1 MPEQRKIVTAIPENS
16 ETPLDQVRS
25 WVTPNSLFFV
35 RNHFDPP
42 HIDVSGWRLRVE
54 GCVQRSIEWSFD
66 DLLALP
72 ERTVFATVECAGNG
86 RSFLGPRVP
95 GVPWGAGAIGH
106 AEWTGVPV
114 RLLLERCGLEP
125 SALEILFEGADRGTE
140 PGHPEPIP
148 FARSLPLAKA
158 MHADTLLAVRMN
170 GELLNQAHGSPV
182 RLFVPGWYGV
192 ASVKWLQR
200 IEVLDSHFRGYFQ
213 TTKYTFQRR
222 TGKGIRAPAS
232 VSSSSDGNE
241 TVSYLE
247 TVVVG
252 PMAVKSEI
260 IRPKSSDLVGIGA
273 NRVVGLAWAG
283 EEAVA
288 HVDISTDGGQT
299 WMKANLIGPQ
309 APYSWTL
316 WEYLWELAQPGSYS
330 LLARTT
336 STGGRVQPMEY
347 DPLHGGYLI
356 DFCRP
361 LTVHVAA
368 ATHIYAQTGTTD
380 ALLFDMNAYAE
391 ENMRLPL
398 DVDVQYSSGGGI

>member
-1 MPEQRKIVTAIPENS
+1 MPEQRKIVTATPENS

-35 RNHFDPP
+35 RNHFNPP
-42 HIDVSGWRLRVE
+42 PIDISRWRLRVE
-54 GCVQRSIEWSFD
+54 GCVQRALEWTFD
-66 DLLALP
+66 ELLALP

-125 SALEILFEGADRGTE
+125 GALEILFEGADQGTE
-140 PGHPEPIP
+140 PDHPEPMP
-148 FARSLPLAKA
+148 FARGLPLHKA
-158 MHADTLLAVRMN
+158 MHPDTLLAVRMN
-170 GELLNQAHGSPV
+170 GELLNEAHGSPV

-192 ASVKWLQR
+192 ACVKWLKR
-200 IEVLDSHFRGYFQ
+200 IEVLDHRFRGYFQ
-213 TTKYTFQRR
+213 TTKYTIQRR
-222 TGKGIRAPAS
+222 TERG
-232 VSSSSDGNE
+232 
-241 TVSYLE
+241 LE

-260 IRPKSSDLVGIGA
+260 IRPKSGDLLGIGA

-288 HVDISTDGGQT
+288 HVDVTTDGGQS

-316 WEYLWELAQPGSYS
+316 WEYLWELAEPGSYS

-347 DPLHGGYLI
+347 DPLYGGYLI
-356 DFCRP
+356 DFSRP

-368 ATHIYAQTGTTD
+368 ATRTYAQTGNID
-380 ALLFDMNAYAE
+380 ALLFDINAYAE
-391 ENMRLPL
+391 ENTRLPL
-398 DVDVQYSSGGGI
+398 DVDVQYSAGGGI

>member
-1 MPEQRKIVTAIPENS
+1 MPEQRKIVTAAPENS

-35 RNHFDPP
+35 RNHFNPP
-42 HIDVSGWRLRVE
+42 RIDHDGWRLRIE
-54 GCVQRSIEWSFD
+54 GCVNKPVEFTFD
-66 DLLALP
+66 ELLALP

-114 RLLLERCGLEP
+114 RLLLERSGLQA
-125 SALEILFEGADRGTE
+125 SAVDILFEGADQGTE
-140 PGHPEPIP
+140 PDHPEVMP
-148 FARSLPLAKA
+148 FARSLPLEKA
-158 MHADTLLAVRMN
+158 LHPDTLLATRMN
-170 GELLNQAHGSPV
+170 GELLNEAHGAPV

-192 ASVKWLQR
+192 ASVKWLKR
-200 IEVLDSHFRGYFQ
+200 IEVLDKPFHGYFQ
-213 TTKYTFQRR
+213 SKKYTFRR
-222 TGKGIRAPAS
+222 K
-232 VSSSSDGNE
+232 SDNG
-241 TVSYLE
+241 LE
-247 TVVVG
+247 TVIIG

-260 IRPKSSDLVGIGA
+260 IRPKNGELLGIGT

-288 HVDISTDGGQT
+288 HVDVSVDGGKS
-299 WMKANLIGPQ
+299 WLRASLIGPQ

-316 WEYLWELAQPGSYS
+316 WEYLWELGTPGTYS

-336 STGGRVQPMEY
+336 STGGRTQPMEY
-347 DPLHGGYLI
+347 DPLYLGYMI

-361 LTVHVAA
+361 LNVHVAA
-368 ATHIYAQTGTTD
+368 ASRTYAEIGNID
-380 ALLFDMNAYAE
+380 ALLFDINAYAE
-391 ENMRLPL
+391 ENTRLPL
-398 DVDVQYSSGGGI
+398 DVEAHYSAGGGI